1 MQIAKATDTML
12 EVDSEMADALEDI
25 KDYTGGCFSGGS
37 LFSDSSKM
45 NFDQNSERFT
55 HKS

>member
-1 MQIAKATDTML
+1 MQISKATDTML

-25 KDYTGGCFSGGS
+25 KDYTGDFSGGS
-37 LFSDSSKM
+37 FFSDSSKM
-45 NFDQNSERFT
+45 NFDQNSKPFT